1 MLHDGPPYANGQ
13 IHLGTALNKILKDF
27 VVKSRSMSGFDTPY
41 VPGYDCHG
49 LPIELK
55 VDRELGPKKREMAPA
70 DVRRACRAYAER
82 FIGVMTE
89 EFQRLGIFG
98 DWQHP
103 YLTMDYRY
111 QAAIARA
118 LGRFVDRGLVYKGK
132 KPVHW
137 CIHCRTALA
146 EAEVEYR
153 GSRVAVHLRRVRA
166 RRVERARTRPGGA
179 GARRARGPVLIW
191 TTTPWTIPSNLAIAF
206 HPEFEYGA
214 YEVDGRVV
222 IIATALAPRCR

>member
-1 MLHDGPPYANGQ
+1 MNGCGRRARPAPVRAARRPPYANGQ

-55 VDRELGPKKREMAPA
+55 VDRELGPRKREMSTA
-70 DVRRACRAYAER
+70 DIRRACRAYAER

-89 EFQRLGIFG
+89 EFQRLGVFG

-103 YLTMDYRY
+103 YTDDGLPVPGGDR
-111 QAAIARA
+111 ARA
-118 LGRFVDRGLVYKGK
+118 GTVRRSGLVYKGK

-146 EAEVEYR
+146 EAEVE
-153 GSRVAVHLRRVRA
+153 
-166 RRVERARTRPGGA
+166 
-179 GARRARGPVLIW
+179 
-191 TTTPWTIPSNLAIAF
+191 
-206 HPEFEYGA
+206 
-214 YEVDGRVV
+214 
-222 IIATALAPRCR
+222 